1 MVSCSWWFC
10 SFLPM
15 WEGSGYR
22 LCIPAQQASTEK
34 EIIRRYLFPLEH
46 GLLNAKL
53 AFLLG

>member
-15 WEGSGYR
+15 WEGSGNR
-22 LCIPAQQASTEK
+22 LCIPAQQVSTEK